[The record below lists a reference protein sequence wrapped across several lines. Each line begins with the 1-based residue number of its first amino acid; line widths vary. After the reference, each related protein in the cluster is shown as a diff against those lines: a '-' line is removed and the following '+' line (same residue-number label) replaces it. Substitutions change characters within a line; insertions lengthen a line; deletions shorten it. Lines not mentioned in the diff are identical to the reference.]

1 MALWPSPGAFAQ
13 TSPSDAGYTGSSGP
27 SGILLLGRSGPS
39 WSRLEASLNPLGT
52 FLEPQIRLHGLPSK
66 GHDRDFSAREPVHVA
81 IFAPL
86 EPYFGAV
93 RGAFWTRLEVSLHP
107 LGASNAW
114 K

>member
-1 MALWPSPGAFAQ
+1 MHKLHPQTPAIQGHLAPLESFFWAVRGAFW
-13 TSPSDAGYTGSSGP
+13 T
-27 SGILLLGRSGPS
+27 
-39 WSRLEASLNPLGT
+39 RLEASLNPLGT

-93 RGAFWTRLEVSLHP
+93 RGAFWARLEVSLHP
-107 LGASNAW
+107 LGAPNTPTW
-114 K
+114 PPK